1 VCVVLILSVVG
12 FVLSVMVETYEG
24 GEGSRGQCVGRAAE
38 VTWFIQPREEEAEGR
53 PQHQEVDFMPLWAPS
68 SSECWVILYA

>member
-1 VCVVLILSVVG
+1 MCVVLILSVVG

-53 PQHQEVDFMPLWAPS
+53 LLTEDSCSGTDYFVPR
-68 SSECWVILYA
+68 